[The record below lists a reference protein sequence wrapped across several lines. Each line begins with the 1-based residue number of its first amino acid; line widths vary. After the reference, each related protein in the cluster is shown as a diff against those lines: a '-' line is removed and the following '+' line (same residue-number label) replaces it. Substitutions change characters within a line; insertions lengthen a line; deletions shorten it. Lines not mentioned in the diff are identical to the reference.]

1 MSLSFRFGVLP
12 QPSQAVDSPLLQEGI
27 RLWILLKEMQ
37 CLSVKAV
44 QRKEKLLV
52 SWSYLN
58 EMQSLNLPHIQ
69 PVKDWRIEA

>member
-1 MSLSFRFGVLP
+1 MSLSCRFGVLP
-12 QPSQAVDSPLLQEGI
+12 QPMRAVDSPLSQVEI
-27 RLWILLKEMQ
+27 RLWIPLKEMQ
-37 CLSVKAV
+37 CLLVKAV

>member
-12 QPSQAVDSPLLQEGI
+12 QPSQAVDSPLNLKEI
-27 RLWILLKEMQ
+27 RLWIPLKEMQ
-37 CLSVKAV
+37 CLSMKPV
-44 QRKEKLLV
+44 QRKEKSMM

-58 EMQSLNLPHIQ
+58 EVWSLSLLHIQ

>member
-12 QPSQAVDSPLLQEGI
+12 QPSQAVDSLLLQEGI
-27 RLWILLKEMQ
+27 LLWIPLKEMQ
-37 CLSVKAV
+37 CLSMKPV
-44 QRKEKLLV
+44 QRKEKSMM

-58 EMQSLNLPHIQ
+58 EVWSLSLLHIQ